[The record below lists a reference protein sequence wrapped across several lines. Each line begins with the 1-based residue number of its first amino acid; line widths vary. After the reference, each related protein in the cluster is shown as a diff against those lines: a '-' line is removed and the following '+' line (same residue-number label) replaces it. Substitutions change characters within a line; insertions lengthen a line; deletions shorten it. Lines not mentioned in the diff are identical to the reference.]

1 MTPLDYTPYTLLS
14 DVGWISGLLLLGKLI
29 RRFIPVAQHLLLP
42 APITGGL
49 LGILFG
55 SAGLGWIPFSDQLNA
70 YSSILIAVVFAAMP
84 FSMEFSGK
92 VAKGARTMWSYSTG
106 MYVGQWGIAVLFG
119 LIVLVPLFGT
129 PDWFGMIMP
138 VGWVGGFGT
147 AAAVGAA
154 LDGDDGATVATTLG
168 FTSATVG
175 TLVAIIGGVIIA
187 KWGSSTGRTSQ
198 MGSYKELP
206 DDVRTG
212 LISIIGERPSIGKG
226 TSSPSSLEPLALH
239 LSVIAGTTFVA
250 YLVTD
255 GIKTATGISIPM
267 FAMAFVIGFIFRLI
281 LDATKASAYVDGTT
295 VNSISGG
302 ATDYL
307 VAFGIASIVP
317 SIVVDYA
324 VPLLLL
330 FALGLVYCLLVF
342 RFLSPAMFQQ
352 AWLERGLFGWGWA
365 TASVATGIA
374 LLKIVDPR
382 MKSGTMEEFGVAYVG
397 YAPFEI
403 GTTILAPIMV
413 TLGLTWAFGGIA
425 TVVAVVVIV
434 LAFALG
440 WVRANRDG
448 EHEAV
453 RVRT

>member
-1 MTPLDYTPYTLLS
+1 M
-14 DVGWISGLLLLGKLI
+14 
-29 RRFIPVAQHLLLP
+29 
-42 APITGGL
+42 
-49 LGILFG
+49 
-55 SAGLGWIPFSDQLNA
+55 
-70 YSSILIAVVFAAMP
+70 
-84 FSMEFSGK
+84 
-92 VAKGARTMWSYSTG
+92 
-106 MYVGQWGIAVLFG
+106 
-119 LIVLVPLFGT
+119 
-129 PDWFGMIMP
+129 
-138 VGWVGGFGT
+138 
-147 AAAVGAA
+147 
-154 LDGDDGATVATTLG
+154 
-168 FTSATVG
+168 
-175 TLVAIIGGVIIA
+175 
-187 KWGSSTGRTSQ
+187 
-198 MGSYKELP
+198 
-206 DDVRTG
+206 
-212 LISIIGERPSIGKG
+212 
-226 TSSPSSLEPLALH
+226 
-239 LSVIAGTTFVA
+239 IAGTTFVA
-250 YLVTD
+250 YLVTN

-324 VPLLLL
+324 VPLVLL
-330 FALGLVYCLLVF
+330 FVLGLVYCLLVF